1 VEMSIRTISLLALF
15 CAVFIVCV
23 LCEDAAPDTPTSP
36 PEPAQ
41 PSVDS
46 AGLSPEQ
53 RESMEKS
60 AQQFPFQAEVTR
72 LMDIIINSLYR
83 EREIFLREL
92 ISNSADACDKI
103 RFESL
108 TEKSKLGEGSL
119 AELDIRIQFDK
130 DSKTIS
136 ITDKGIG
143 MTKDGL
149 IKNLGVVAHSG
160 TTEFLEKVTSG
171 HDSVSLIGQFGVGFY
186 SVYLVAEKVTVV
198 SKHNDDDQYIW
209 ESKADKT
216 FTVVKDPRGNTL
228 GRGTMVV
235 LHLKEDA
242 QEFLTEETLKRI
254 VTRYSEFIQ
263 FPIFLLTHSEVEKEV
278 VDEEAEKEA
287 EVTKEG
293 TEDKKEE
300 EKKDDDELKVE
311 EEEEDKKEEKKP
323 KMKKLKRKFPN
334 GNN

>member
-1 VEMSIRTISLLALF
+1 MSKVQIGLLLF
-15 CAVFIVCV
+15 VCTLFV
-23 LCEDAAPDTPTSP
+23 SVMCEDASADTPTES
-36 PEPAQ
+36 AT
-41 PSVDS
+41 PSIDA
-46 AGLSPEQ
+46 AGLSNEQ
-53 RESMEKS
+53 RESMEKG
-60 AQQFPFQAEVTR
+60 AQKFEFKAEVTR

-108 TEKSKLGEGSL
+108 TQKSKLGEGSL

-130 DSKTIS
+130 DSKTIT

-143 MTKDGL
+143 MTKEGL
-149 IKNLGVVAHSG
+149 IKNLGIVAHSG
-160 TTEFLEKVTSG
+160 TTEFLEKVTAG
-171 HDSVSLIGQFGVGFY
+171 QDSVSLIGQFGVGFY
-186 SVYLVAEKVTVV
+186 SVYLVSEKVTVV
-198 SKHNDDDQYIW
+198 SKHNDDDQHIW

-242 QEFLTEETLKRI
+242 QEFLSEETLKRI

-263 FPIFLLTHSEVEKEV
+263 FPIQLLTHSEVEKEV
-278 VDEEAEKEA
+278 VDEEAEKKAA
-287 EVTKEG
+287 EE
-293 TEDKKEE
+293 KKEEPTE
-300 EKKDDDELKVE
+300 EKKDEEELKVE
-311 EEEEDKKEEKKP
+311 EEEDGEKK
-323 KMKKLKRKFPN
+323 RR
-334 GNN
+334 